1 MRKLVTIQDILKTS
15 TQGGMD
21 SPSTDEG
28 LSISSITKLWLCVQS
43 QKRQKRLEK
52 TRK

>member
-1 MRKLVTIQDILKTS
+1 MRKLVTVQDILKTS
-15 TQGGMD
+15 TQGEMD

-43 QKRQKRLEK
+43 QKKTEK
-52 TRK
+52 ARKN

>member
-28 LSISSITKLWLCVQS
+28 LSISPITKLWLCVQS